1 MSHVIIIKSG
11 SCAREKGIA
20 LITVMLMLAVLTVLG
35 ITMANTSIIETRIS
49 SNYRTSKE
57 AFYDAD
63 AGVHFAMSRIK
74 QQLPATIDLAW
85 VKSTLTDLNQD
96 LAVDQVDENSSL
108 YGFTFS
114 FPIDKIKEG
123 QEPDEYCFTS
133 SAEQASNARAI
144 IEACFKHERGMGAFG
159 VGIVSDGNITINGAP
174 TITGS
179 LHANGSIVQNGD
191 GTITG
196 NVSAVGTVD
205 VDSAVSGVAQNNA
218 PYMET
223 PKVTQQLLDNMRT
236 DVLTGEQA
244 DPASYVYYP
253 DTITISDDVQDKV
266 IFVDGD
272 VTISNN
278 TKINN
283 NTTIIATGN
292 IIFRGESSF
301 EEGAGPDDEGFEIK
315 TAIIAGGNITFNG
328 SGHSYGVFWANGDF
342 VRNGSNYAHG
352 SIVAAGGVDNPDII
366 YNGVFEFNQIASINN
381 SFIPESIAAD
391 FSEWSDLS
399 IL

>member
-1 MSHVIIIKSG
+1 MSDINKIREE
-11 SCAREKGIA
+11 SCTREKGIA
-20 LITVMLMLAVLTVLG
+20 LITVMLMLAVLTVLS
-35 ITMANTSIIETRIS
+35 ITMANTSIIETHIS

-63 AGVHFAMSRIK
+63 AGVHFAMSKIK
-74 QQLPATIDLAW
+74 QQLPANIDLAW
-85 VKSTLTDLNQD
+85 VKSTLADLNEE
-96 LAVDQVDENSSL
+96 LADDQADENSSL
-108 YGFTFS
+108 YDFTFS
-114 FPIDKIKEG
+114 FPIDKIKTKET
-123 QEPDEYCFTS
+123 DEYCFTS
-133 SAEQASNARAI
+133 SAEQASNARAKI
-144 IEACFKHERGMGAFG
+144 KVCFKHERGIDPAFG
-159 VGIVSDGNITINGAP
+159 VGIVSDGNININGAP

-179 LHANGSIVQNGD
+179 LHANGSIVQNGE

-196 NVSAVGTVD
+196 NISAVNTVD
-205 VDSAVSGVAQNNA
+205 VDSAVSGATQNNA

-236 DVLTGEQA
+236 SVLTGEQINP
-244 DPASYVYYP
+244 DGYVYYP

-266 IFVDGD
+266 IFVDGNI
-272 VTISNN
+272 TISNQ

-301 EEGAGPDDEGFEIK
+301 EEGESPDDEGFEIK
-315 TAIIAGGNITFNG
+315 TAIIAGGDITFNG

-366 YNGVFEFNQIASINN
+366 FNGKFEFKQITSINN
-381 SFIPESIAAD
+381 NFIPESIAAD

-399 IL
+399 ML